1 MDRTHV
7 RIPVKRGCDHV
18 TVLRVSSIVV
28 LAIAV
33 ALAAC
38 GGDDTP
44 TITIEEG
51 VPGGADPKQVEVI
64 DEWAVALAH
73 GDVDE
78 AASYFAIPSVA
89 ENGPVSTRIRDRNDA
104 VRFNES
110 LPCGAELIRAQG
122 HAGFVLATF
131 RLTERPGAG
140 ECGDG
145 TGAEAA
151 TAFRI
156 EDGEIAEWRRI
167 PAPGEVPLPPDE
179 GAPGDDSGEDRPIV

>member
-1 MDRTHV
+1 
-7 RIPVKRGCDHV
+7 
-18 TVLRVSSIVV
+18 VLRASPIAAV
-28 LAIAV
+28 LATL

-38 GGDDTP
+38 GDDVP

-64 DEWAVALAH
+64 DEWAVALAD
-73 GDVDE
+73 GKVDE

-89 ENGPVSTRIRDRNDA
+89 ENGPVETRIQDRKDA
-104 VRFNES
+104 VAFNES
-110 LPCGAELIRAQG
+110 LPCGAELIEAQG

-131 RLTERPGAG
+131 RLTERPGPG
-140 ECGDG
+140 DCGDG
-145 TGAEAA
+145 TGEKAS

-167 PAPGEVPLPPDE
+167 PSPGEPLPP
-179 GAPGDDSGEDRPIV
+179 PGDAGPADGERPIV

>member
-1 MDRTHV
+1 MHRF
-7 RIPVKRGCDHV
+7 
-18 TVLRVSSIVV
+18 LV
-28 LAIAV
+28 LAAL
-33 ALAAC
+33 AAAMTLAAC
-38 GGDDTP
+38 GEDTP

-131 RLTERPGAG
+131 RLTERPGPG

-167 PAPGEVPLPPDE
+167 PAPGEAPLPPPDTGPE
-179 GAPGDDSGEDRPIV
+179 GGEDNPIV